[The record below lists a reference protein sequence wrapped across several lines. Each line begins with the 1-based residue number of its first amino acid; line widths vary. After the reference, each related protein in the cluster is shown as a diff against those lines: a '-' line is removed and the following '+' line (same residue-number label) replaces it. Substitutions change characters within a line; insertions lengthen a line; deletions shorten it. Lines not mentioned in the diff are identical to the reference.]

1 MESGLAGVLEESQE
15 MNSVKQIVLF
25 TCEACHIAYQ
35 VLHSLSEPY
44 YCDECGAVLYR
55 PSVIKE
61 HVFSKPVKPGKGMKF
76 K

>member
-1 MESGLAGVLEESQE
+1 
-15 MNSVKQIVLF
+15 MNSVKQIVIF
-25 TCEACHIAYQ
+25 TCDACHIAYQ
-35 VLHSLSEPY
+35 VLHSLSDPY

-61 HVFSKPVKPGKGMKF
+61 HVFRQPAKKNKVMNF